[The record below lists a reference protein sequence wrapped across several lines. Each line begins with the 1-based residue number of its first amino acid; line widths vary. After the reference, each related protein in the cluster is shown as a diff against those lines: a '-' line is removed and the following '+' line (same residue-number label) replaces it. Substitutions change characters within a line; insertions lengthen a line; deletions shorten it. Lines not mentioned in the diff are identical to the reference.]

1 MTLNICKIFFLL
13 SLFKSVTMEIIYTKR
28 MLTLYACIKE
38 AGVIQEVIDT
48 RNDQFNDSTQN
59 ILKHWQAIAE
69 NHENIE
75 KDWKEEINSF
85 SNSLCVENK
94 ECFTYIVQCC
104 KNYLNIG
111 HSNNSFKNNDEND
124 LKTLFNKIS
133 IV

>member
-1 MTLNICKIFFLL
+1 
-13 SLFKSVTMEIIYTKR
+13 MEIKYTKR

-48 RNDQFNDSTQN
+48 ENDQFNDKTQN
-59 ILKHWQAIAE
+59 ILKHWQEIAE
-69 NHENIE
+69 SPENIK

-85 SNSLCVENK
+85 SNSLCNKNK

-104 KNYLNIG
+104 KNYLYMG
-111 HSNNSFKNNDEND
+111 FSNNSFKNNNEND

-133 IV
+133 IA